1 MVPVKDLGM
10 TALSIRET
18 CCTDHLSFDG
28 VGIPGF
34 RFIQDGLDY
43 GSRSWHTNQD
53 VYERLQAADLKQIA
67 TVEAIFVY
75 NAAMRDQMLPRKS
88 MPDPLEEQKRKAPIE
103 GIFRERFRT
112 RHLNRRN
119 EEGVSC

>member
-1 MVPVKDLGM
+1 MDGRLRDLGV
-10 TALSIRET
+10 TAVSIRET
-18 CCTDHLSFDG
+18 WSTDHLSFDG

-34 RFIQDGLDY
+34 QFIQDELDY

-75 NAAMRDQMLPRKS
+75 DAAMRDQMLPRKP
-88 MPDPLEEQKRKAPIE
+88 MPDPQKEHKPNKPIE
-103 GIFRERFRT
+103 GIFPGEIP
-112 RHLNRRN
+112 HPSLQ
-119 EEGVSC
+119 VMK